1 MPLDAVCIAA
11 LSRELNDR
19 LEGGRIDKVQQPER
33 DLLLLSVRAKGENLR
48 LLLSAGTGSA
58 RAHVTRASYENP
70 KEAPLFCMLLRKHLV
85 GARILSVRQP
95 DWERMLILELEGHDE
110 SS

>member
-58 RAHVTRASYENP
+58 
-70 KEAPLFCMLLRKHLV
+70 M
-85 GARILSVRQP
+85 
-95 DWERMLILELEGHDE
+95 
-110 SS
+110 